1 MIKLIK
7 NELSKIFKKKV
18 IYILFTIIALII
30 IANTI
35 IGTNIY
41 GGIVIDHTEEARE
54 QEQIELGNKI
64 KELDNVKNI
73 NEYIEVKT
81 KLDMVNLEREYPLGS
96 WQERAIVKNTN
107 KIEQMLKEINIYT
120 YQTKDNEK
128 LEKVKKTYN
137 DFFNPLKENKWR
149 DFINFQIKELEANIE
164 NLEKEIIKEKNKEQK
179 DNLESQMEQYKFD
192 LEFLK
197 IRLEQN
203 ISYEKSDRNTLIEAY
218 KDNKQALKFYTKS
231 YEQYNYKE
239 KIQYNKILANA
250 NELEYKI
257 YNNIPTLEPD
267 NARDML
273 NNIFQFY
280 EILIILVIVIVSGSI
295 VSDEFNKGTI
305 KLLLVKPHERWKIL
319 LSKLI
324 AAIILA
330 IILILFIVI
339 VQFLVGGC
347 VYGFEDYSKP
357 LIQYNFNTQGVME
370 INVFCNVIILM
381 LAKIPMY
388 LLVLS
393 ITFAISTISSNTA
406 LSIVLGILTYLSK
419 NIFYLNENMEFS
431 KYLLPVN
438 WDFTMYLYGK
448 LPEVS
453 FLKFDF
459 SIMICLVSYIFIML
473 ITFAYFK
480 NKDVKNI

>member
-1 MIKLIK
+1 MIRLIR

-41 GGIVIDHTEEARE
+41 GGIVIDHTEEARQ
-54 QEQIELGNKI
+54 QEQIELGDKI
-64 KELDNVKNI
+64 QKLDSGKNI
-73 NEYIEVKT
+73 DEYIETKT
-81 KLDMVNLEREYPLGS
+81 KLDIVNLEREYPLGS
-96 WQERAIVKNTN
+96 WQEQAIVKCSN
-107 KIEQMLKEINIYT
+107 KIEQMIKEINIYT
-120 YQTKDNEK
+120 YQIKDNEK
-128 LEKVKKTYN
+128 FEKAKKTYDN
-137 DFFNPLKENKWR
+137 FFEPLKENKWR
-149 DFINFQIKELEANIE
+149 NFINLQIKELEDNIE
-164 NLEKEIIKEKNKEQK
+164 SIEKEISKVKDKEQK
-179 DNLESQMEQYKFD
+179 YNLINQMEQYKFD

-203 ISYEKSDRNTLIEAY
+203 ISYEKSDRNTLIEEY
-218 KDNKQALKFYTKS
+218 KSGKQILKFQSKS
-231 YEQYNYKE
+231 YEECNYKE
-239 KIQYNKILANA
+239 KLQYNKVLANV

-257 YNNIPTLEPD
+257 YNNIPTIESD

-273 NNIFQFY
+273 NNTFQFY
-280 EILIILVIVIVSGSI
+280 EILIILVIVVVSGSI

-324 AAIILA
+324 AAIVLT
-330 IILILFIVI
+330 IILILFII
-339 VQFLVGGC
+339 MIQFLTGGF
-347 VYGFEDYSKP
+347 VYGFEDYGEP
-357 LIQYNFNTQGVME
+357 LIQYNFNTQNVME
-370 INVFCNVIILM
+370 INVFCSVVILM

-393 ITFAISTISSNTA
+393 ITFAMSTISCNTA
-406 LSIVLGILTYLSK
+406 LSIVVGILIYLSK
-419 NIFYLNENMEFS
+419 NVIYLNENTQFLR
-431 KYLLPVN
+431 YLLPVN

-453 FLKFDF
+453 FLKIDL
-459 SIMICLVSYIFIML
+459 SIMICLISFILIML
-473 ITFAYFK
+473 ITFECFK
-480 NKDVKNI
+480 NKDIKNI